1 MLPFIEFRN
10 DGKTVFISGYANITE
25 KESNFI
31 NENGKTF
38 KEIILPKAFD
48 KALKR
53 ASDVMLLFNH
63 KEDRVLGSKMNGVKM
78 IENEIGL
85 KIEAEIN
92 DPTIVNKVKQNR
104 SFLNGWSF
112 GFISRKEEYRKKDN
126 YQQRL
131 ISDLDLIEVSL
142 LGGGTRPAYPSAT
155 AIEVR
160 SDGTLERRFIEF
172 ENSKSIVESVDLS
185 RYEKQIKFLNLKGL
199 KINETT
205 ISN

>member
-10 DGKTVFISGYANITE
+10 DGKTLFISGFANITE

-31 NENGKTF
+31 SENGKTF

-53 ASDVMLLFNH
+53 ANDVMLLFNH
-63 KEDRVLGSKMNGVKM
+63 KEDRVLGSKQNGVRM
-78 IENEIGL
+78 FENDIGL

-92 DPTIVNKVKQNR
+92 DETIVSKVKENR

-112 GFISRKEEYRKKDN
+112 GFISREQKYQTKDD

-142 LGGGTRPAYPSAT
+142 LGGMTKPAYPSAT

-160 SDGTLERRFIEF
+160 SDGTLERRFTEF
-172 ENSKSIVESVDLS
+172 EPSTVESVDLS
-185 RYEKQIKFLNLKGL
+185 RYENLIKYYNLKGL
-199 KINETT
+199 KI
-205 ISN
+205 

>member
-10 DGKTVFISGYANITE
+10 EGKTVFISGYANITE

-31 NENGKTF
+31 NENGRTF
-38 KEIILPKAFD
+38 KEIILPKTFD

-63 KEDRVLGSKMNGVKM
+63 REDRVLGSKMNGVKM
-78 IENEIGL
+78 IENDIGL

-92 DPTIVNKVKQNR
+92 DETIVNKVKENR

-112 GFISRKEEYRKKDN
+112 GFIQREQSWRKKDT

-142 LGGGTRPAYPSAT
+142 LGGMTKPAYPSAT

-160 SDGTLERRFIEF
+160 SDGTLERRFTDF
-172 ENSKSIVESVDLS
+172 EIKSIVDLS
-185 RYEKQIKFLNLKGL
+185 RYESLIKYYNLKGL
-199 KINETT
+199 KI
-205 ISN
+205 